1 MFSIPQDG
9 NVSLKV
15 FNLLGQ
21 EVRTLIYGFTQA
33 GNHTINFNA
42 DGLQSGLY
50 FYKLETSG
58 FNQVK
63 KMTLLK

>member
-1 MFSIPQDG
+1 MPEAG

-15 FNLLGQ
+15 YNLLGQ
-21 EVRTLIYGFTQA
+21 EVRTLINGFMES
-33 GNHTINFNA
+33 GIHTVNFNA

-50 FYKLETSG
+50 FYKLEAAG